1 MTNIPRTMR
10 IEISNVC
17 NERCSICPYMN
28 MKRKK
33 WYMDEAI
40 FEKALQ
46 EHSKIFDANLLFPAN
61 VWEPLIDTRIYS
73 FIYKAKSS
81 YNYKHIAMFSNATLL
96 SKDNFDLLVTSWL
109 TELMLTLHGLKED
122 NFKNITWFNDYPTVR
137 NNIINAMRANKE
149 KNMPVK
155 IFLDIYSEYPVDEV
169 NKDEI
174 VHVAN
179 ECWVKLSI
187 LQMKDTHTWWWKIN
201 AVRKRSIWCKRI
213 YDQFWVLWNWDI
225 VPCCID
231 VEWDYLLGNIQE
243 KTLQEIFSD
252 TSYLKLIT
260 LEKDKKISDLKLCEY
275 CTIQ

>member
-1 MTNIPRTMR
+1 
-10 IEISNVC
+10 
-17 NERCSICPYMN
+17 MN
-28 MKRKK
+28 MKREK
-33 WYMDEAI
+33 WYMDEI
-40 FEKALQ
+40 VFEKALQ
-46 EHSKIFDANLLFPAN
+46 EHSKIFDAKLLFPAN
-61 VWEPLIDTRIYS
+61 VWEPLIDTRICS
-73 FIYKAKSS
+73 FIYKAKYS

-109 TELMLTLHGLKED
+109 TELILTLHGLKED
-122 NFKNITWFNDYPTVR
+122 NFKNITWFNDYSVVK

-155 IFLDIYSEYPVDEV
+155 IFLDIYSEYPIDEV

-179 ECWVKLSI
+179 ECWVRLSI
-187 LQMKDTHTWWWKIN
+187 LQMKDIHTWWWKIN
-201 AVRKRSIWCKRI
+201 AVGKRSIWCKRI

-252 TSYLKLIT
+252 TPYLKLIA